1 MAQIRRSKKQL
12 HTSNPAPNGPVILLA
27 EDNPT
32 NQEVIR
38 RQLALLGYRCD
49 IAKAY
54 EMLQKKELP
63 PVADGLPY
71 AEVGWLRPDR
81 GDKIERGK
89 GWFAQIADCG
99 DYGKRAAR

>member
-1 MAQIRRSKKQL
+1 MVQIRRSKKQL

-49 IAKAY
+49 IAKDGAEAY

-71 AEVGWLRPDR
+71 AEVGWL
-81 GDKIERGK
+81 
-89 GWFAQIADCG
+89 
-99 DYGKRAAR
+99 

>member
-12 HTSNPAPNGPVILLA
+12 HTSNPALNGPVILLA

-49 IAKAY
+49 IAK
-54 EMLQKKELP
+54 
-63 PVADGLPY
+63 DG
-71 AEVGWLRPDR
+71 AE
-81 GDKIERGK
+81 
-89 GWFAQIADCG
+89 A
-99 DYGKRAAR
+99 